1 MSDRPRHEK
10 GTPSGGRFAPTQRAE
25 ADQVTLDEP
34 LSVAVALWRVCEGD
48 RVRRGLT
55 VGDVTQRV
63 VEGSSPPHREFVITL
78 VDDDG
83 VTSGELAGPA
93 NAVLSYDPTLEGS
106 RFSPSALEEA
116 EVANLVGSYGV
127 DWEPGLLVDH
137 LDQVPERFL
146 VDDGIAIEVHGERY
160 PVVCGELIEVP
171 TEDGPVSGRCG
182 TQIASRDA
190 AGCPGHAAALQ
201 GWADMTELER
211 RDLERDED
219 RFG

>member
-1 MSDRPRHEK
+1 MSDQRRHDK
-10 GTPSGGRFAPTQRAE
+10 GTPAGGRFAPSQRAE
-25 ADQVTLDEP
+25 ADQVTLQESS
-34 LSVAVALWRVCEGD
+34 SVPVQLWRVCKGD

-55 VGDVTQRV
+55 VSDVAERV

-83 VTSGELAGPA
+83 AVSGELTGPS
-93 NAVLSYDPTLEGS
+93 NAVLSYDPSLEGS
-106 RFSPSALEEA
+106 RFSPAALEEA

-137 LDQVPERFL
+137 LDQVPERFF

-160 PVVCGELIEVP
+160 PVVCGELISVP

-182 TQIASRDA
+182 IQIASRDA
-190 AGCPGHAAALQ
+190 VGCPGHAAALR